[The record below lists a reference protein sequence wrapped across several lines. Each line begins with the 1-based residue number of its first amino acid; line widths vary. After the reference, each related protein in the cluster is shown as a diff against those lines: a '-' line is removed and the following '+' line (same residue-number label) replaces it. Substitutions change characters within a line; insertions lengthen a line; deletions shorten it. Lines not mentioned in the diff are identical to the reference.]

1 MTEVTPRIAIFYGFL
16 GGGGIERVITNLA
29 RSLTERGL
37 KVDLVLSNAGE
48 GSHLWLVPPEVRI
61 VDLGVRR
68 LFMSLPSLMG
78 YLRRE
83 RPVSLLSAGHY
94 CNEVALLAKRL
105 SGVSTRVVVSEHNQ
119 LSQVTQHAARL
130 KERLTPLIAGRFYP
144 WADGIVAV
152 SQGVAKDLAS
162 MTGLPLERIQVIY
175 NPVILPEL
183 SERVKEAVDHP
194 WFAPGQPPVILGV
207 GKLEEQKDFPNLIR
221 AFAQVRRVRQARLV
235 ILGWG
240 PEPGPSQLKNLVRE
254 LGLEDD
260 VDLPGH
266 VKNPF
271 AYMARASV
279 FVLSSA
285 WEGLPTVLIEAMA
298 VGVPVVSTDCE
309 SGPAE
314 ILDNGKYGSLTP
326 VGDSN
331 ALAEAILNTLSGKSK
346 GVAPAWLDQFS
357 LSAATQ
363 QYLNILGLAQ
373 V

>member
-1 MTEVTPRIAIFYGFL
+1 MTEMMPRIAIFYGFL

-37 KVDLVLSNAGE
+37 KVDLVLSNTGK
-48 GSHLWLVPPEVRI
+48 GSHLWLIPPNVRLI
-61 VDLGVRR
+61 DLGSRR
-68 LFMSLPSLMG
+68 LFMSLPGLMR
-78 YLRRE
+78 YLQRE
-83 RPVSLLSAGHY
+83 QPVSLLSAGHY
-94 CNEVALLAKRL
+94 CNEVALLAKCL
-105 SGVSTRVVVSEHNQ
+105 SGVSTRIVVSEHNQ
-119 LSQVTQHAARL
+119 LSQVTQHADGF
-130 KERLTPLIAGRFYP
+130 KERLTPLIARCFYP

-152 SQGVAKDLAS
+152 SQGVALDLAS
-162 MTGLPLERIQVIY
+162 MTGLSLNRIQVIY

-183 SERVKEAVDHP
+183 LERVQEPVEHP

-207 GKLEEQKDFPNLIR
+207 GKLEEQKNFSNLIR
-221 AFAQVRRVRQARLV
+221 AFAQVRRVQQARLV

-240 PEPGPSQLKNLVRE
+240 PEPGPSLLKNLVRE
-254 LGLEDD
+254 LSLEND

-279 FVLSSA
+279 FVLSSD

-298 VGVPVVSTDCE
+298 VGIPVVSTNCK

-314 ILDNGKYGSLTP
+314 ILDNGKYGFLTP

-331 ALAEAILNTLSGKSK
+331 ALAEAILNTLSSESK
-346 GVAPAWLDQFS
+346 VAAPDWLEKFS

-363 QYLNILGLAQ
+363 QYFNLLGLI
-373 V
+373 